1 MQSQH
6 LELHF
11 TSGHG
16 TLLKRYT
23 ENVILSFDS
32 DEAGQRAILRAIP
45 ILKEAGLTVRVLD
58 LTPYKD
64 PDEFIK
70 GLGAQALE
78 ERIRKSNEQFYVSGK
93 SSRRK
98 I

>member
-6 LELHF
+6 LELHLQVVMGRCLRDIQRMSF
-11 TSGHG
+11 CHLTVMRRDSE
-16 TLLKRYT
+16 RYC
-23 ENVILSFDS
+23 ERYRS
-32 DEAGQRAILRAIP
+32 
-45 ILKEAGLTVRVLD
+45 LKEAGLTVRVLD

-78 ERIRKSNEQFYVSGK
+78 ERIRKAM
-93 SSRRK
+93 SSFMFQVKVRRK

>member
-1 MQSQH
+1 MLFPCIRQDLQIPAA
-6 LELHF
+6 LGTAF

-58 LTPYKD
+58 L
-64 PDEFIK
+64 
-70 GLGAQALE
+70 
-78 ERIRKSNEQFYVSGK
+78 
-93 SSRRK
+93 
-98 I
+98 

>member
-1 MQSQH
+1 MQAPRKKEIILCEGYMDVISMH
-6 LELHF
+6 GGITNTVAALGTAF

-45 ILKEAGLTVRVLD
+45 ILKEAGLTV
-58 LTPYKD
+58 
-64 PDEFIK
+64 
-70 GLGAQALE
+70 
-78 ERIRKSNEQFYVSGK
+78 
-93 SSRRK
+93 
-98 I
+98 